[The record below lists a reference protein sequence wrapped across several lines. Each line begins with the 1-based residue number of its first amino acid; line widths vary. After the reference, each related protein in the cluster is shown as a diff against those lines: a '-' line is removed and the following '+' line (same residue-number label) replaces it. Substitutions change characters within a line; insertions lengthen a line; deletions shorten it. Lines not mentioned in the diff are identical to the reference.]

1 MNDMNMKKLFL
12 VLLCVVSV
20 LVLCACGLTDSAYQ
34 QAYDAGFKDGAES
47 GYKDGYSD
55 GLSDGED
62 SGYEKGYSAGLKAG
76 KQSGGQYSLNYSDDV
91 LSLFGSSSDSADYIL
106 NKSSKK
112 FHYPWCSSVSDM
124 KESNK
129 IYFTGTRDDAI
140 AKGYTPC
147 KRCNP

>member
-1 MNDMNMKKLFL
+1 MLVKRAALLALCALFT
-12 VLLCVVSV
+12 VL
-20 LVLCACGLTDSAYQ
+20 LCACGLTDSAYQ

-55 GLSDGED
+55 GLTDGED
-62 SGYEKGYSAGLKAG
+62 IGYEKGYSAGLKAG
-76 KQSGGQYSLNYSDDV
+76 KQSGGQYSLNYSADV
-91 LSLFGSSSDSADYIL
+91 LNLFDSSSDSADYIL
-106 NKSSKK
+106 NKNSKK

-124 KESNK
+124 SEHNKE
-129 IYFTGTRDDAI
+129 YFTGTRDDAI